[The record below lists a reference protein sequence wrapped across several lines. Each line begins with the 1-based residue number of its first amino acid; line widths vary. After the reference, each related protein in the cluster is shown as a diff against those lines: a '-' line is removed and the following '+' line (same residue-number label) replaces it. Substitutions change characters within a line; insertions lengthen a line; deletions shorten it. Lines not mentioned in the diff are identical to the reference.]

1 VTPAP
6 FDYLRAESVDHAVE
20 LLGEHGDDAKLLAG
34 GHSLLPMM
42 KLRLATPMVL
52 VDVGRLHDLRYVRDG
67 GDHLAI
73 GALTRHHDLETD
85 PLIARDCPLLAHV
98 AHLVGDRQVRHRGTL
113 GGTLAHGDPAGDLPA
128 VALALDATLVVTG
141 PGGTR
146 DIPATQLYESFLET
160 AIEPDE
166 LLVEVRVPKV
176 PTGWNYQKFVRRAQD
191 WAIVGVAAARVGDRM
206 QVAMV
211 NMGSTTLR
219 ATAVE
224 EALAGGATTADAAE
238 LAAEGTAAPEDLNGS
253 AAYREH
259 LARVLTR
266 RAIDAALG

>member
-6 FDYLRAESVDHAVE
+6 FEYVRAESVDHVIGV
-20 LLGEHGDDAKLLAG
+20 LHEHGDEAKVLAG

-42 KLRLATPMVL
+42 KLRLATPTVL
-52 VDVGRLHDLRYVRDG
+52 VDLGRLADLRYVRDG

-85 PLIARDCPLLAHV
+85 PLIARDCPILRRV
-98 AHLVGDRQVRHRGTL
+98 AHLVGDRQVRHRGTF

-128 VALALDATLVVTG
+128 VAVALDATVVVAG
-141 PGGTR
+141 PAGR
-146 DIPATQLYESFLET
+146 REIPATQMYSSFLET

-166 LLVEVRVPKV
+166 LVVEVRVPKV
-176 PTGWNYQKFVRRAQD
+176 PTGWDYQKFVRRAQD
-191 WAIVGVAAARVGDRM
+191 WAIVGVAAVT
-206 QVAMV
+206 VAGRTQISLV

-224 EALAGGATTADAAE
+224 EALAAGASAADAAE
-238 LAAEGTAAPEDLNGS
+238 LATEGTSAPEDLNGS
-253 AAYREH
+253 VAYREH

-266 RAIDAALG
+266 RAIDAAA